1 MEFMLPLPHYSEA
14 SSESRFHWSF
24 MKQRLK
30 SISNLGQ
37 DSEST
42 TPLPCSSVLLHIG
55 GADIYELFNSLPVH
69 KKPDPSSINN
79 LLHQIEDR
87 CMSGFMLLYERFKFF
102 TCNQVGNDNV
112 GQYIASVQSQ
122 ARYCEFYDHVDKYV
136 VGRIINGICN
146 EKLRLKLR
154 EKNSWDLNTVLD
166 ICGQKS
172 ESNTDRI
179 LEREEK
185 VVKEN
190 KLLFGRYQTRHRD
203 RRLNARLNKLTGKRS
218 KSGFNSNSILLKN
231 KQSIISNS
239 VSVNVKTAKVNNFQ
253 EKNVTGESFSA
264 ANKSSVF
271 DNDIFQH
278 ELHNSNPVVT
288 FTYIPEKD
296 IISEIC
302 VNVDE
307 DTCEVKDY
315 GSSAKLQFIS
325 EESYKCDDQ
334 NSCDY
339 EKENESII
347 EQDNGDSKSRKIKT
361 CAICGGVYKSAHK
374 LKCHML
380 THTGQRLYKC
390 QVCDLGFL
398 HSGSRSR
405 HMRQTH
411 PELLAFKC
419 PECHMLFELQTAL
432 DQHRLSHSKDIKIS
446 CEDCG
451 QTFFSTR
458 EHYQHRRSE
467 HRNTRYNCEI
477 CGLYF
482 PYPSK
487 LKLHLMSKHNATKP
501 YMCEICGSAFAEQNM
516 LVNHKNI
523 HSGEKNHECTT
534 CGQRFLLKTTL
545 NNHMQT
551 HLDLKPYTCDT
562 CGMSFKLSYYLK
574 SHMKIHSEN
583 RERPHACSTC
593 GAAFFKPGQLKN
605 HERKHTGEKP
615 YKCQFC
621 NGLFSQISSMKKHI
635 KQIHEGLKPDDRFS
649 CEYCGLSFTHS
660 CKLKLHIM
668 KHTGERPFV
677 CKICNLSYK
686 QNHQLAIHMKTH
698 NGEEPFKC
706 PICGRKFLQKSYLEG
721 HIRKHTGDKPFK
733 CKVCESGFTQK
744 SYLRSHLKI
753 HSQNRERNYKCNI
766 CGKAFTCSSHAR
778 SHERIHSGD
787 KPHRCEICSSKFTKR
802 SSLKKHLRRIHGTQG
817 VLNCPDPDTS
827 VLDNNPNATS
837 QIHSTEMSLPVCHA
851 DLTQDIQ
858 DQPMHPGIH
867 TACIDS
873 SIVSQKDPDIAQ
885 ALSSTLPSA
894 MGCKLVPSL
903 HSSEVA
909 LQPCVIP
916 SQQHLSLNTSELHS
930 CLHHRLP
937 DVQSAIQHTDAVQEL
952 HIYTITK

>member
-1 MEFMLPLPHYSEA
+1 MEFILPLPHYNEA
-14 SSESRFHWSF
+14 SSESRVHWSF

-37 DSEST
+37 DSERKT
-42 TPLPCSSVLLHIG
+42 HLPCSSVLLHIG
-55 GADIYELFNSLPVH
+55 GADIYELFNSLPLQ

-79 LLHQIEDR
+79 LLDQIEDR
-87 CMSGFMLLYERFKFF
+87 CMSGFILLYERFKFF
-102 TCNQVGNDNV
+102 TCNQVGKDSV
-112 GQYIASVQSQ
+112 GEYIASVQSQ
-122 ARYCEFYDHVDKYV
+122 ARYCEFYDHIEKYV
-136 VGRIINGICN
+136 VGRIINGVSD
-146 EKLRLKLR
+146 EKLRIKLKG
-154 EKNSWDLNTVLD
+154 KNSLDLITVFD
-166 ICGQKS
+166 ICGKNS
-172 ESNTDRI
+172 ECNSDTI
-179 LEREEK
+179 SEREEK
-185 VVKEN
+185 VVKES
-190 KLLFGRYQTRHRD
+190 KLMLGGHQTRDRD
-203 RRLNARLNKLTGKRS
+203 QRLNARLNRISTIKSKL
-218 KSGFNSNSILLKN
+218 NSNSLLLK
-231 KQSIISNS
+231 KKRSIISSS
-239 VSVNVKTAKVNNFQ
+239 VSVNAKTSKVKSFHT
-253 EKNVTGESFSA
+253 KNVTEENGSA
-264 ANKSSVF
+264 TNKNSLF

-278 ELHNSNPVVT
+278 QLHNSNPAVT

-302 VNVDE
+302 VTVDR
-307 DTCEVKDY
+307 DSCERKDF
-315 GSSAKLQFIS
+315 GSSPAKLQFIS
-325 EESYKCDDQ
+325 EENYNHDDQ

-339 EKENESII
+339 EKENDSIMD
-347 EQDNGDSKSRKIKT
+347 QDNYDSKSKKIKT
-361 CAICGGVYKSAHK
+361 CAVCGRAYKSAHK

-405 HMRQTH
+405 HMRHAH

-432 DQHRLSHSKDIKIS
+432 DQHQLSHSKDIKIS

-458 EHYQHRRSE
+458 DHYQHRRSE
-467 HRNTRYNCEI
+467 HRNTRYSCEI

-551 HLDLKPYTCDT
+551 HLDLKPYTCDI

-574 SHMKIHSEN
+574 SHMKVHSEN

-615 YKCQFC
+615 YKCEFC
-621 NGLFSQISSMKKHI
+621 NALFSQTSSMKKHI
-635 KQIHEGLKPDDRFS
+635 KQIHEGLKLDDRFS

-660 CKLKLHIM
+660 CKLKLHLM

-698 NGEEPFKC
+698 SGEEPFKC

-744 SYLRSHLKI
+744 SYLRSHMKI
-753 HSQNRERNYKCNI
+753 HSQNRERNYKCNV

-802 SSLKKHLRRIHGTQG
+802 SSLKKHLRRIHGTQN
-817 VLNCPDPDTS
+817 VLNCPDTDTS
-827 VLDNNPNATS
+827 VLDNTQHVTS
-837 QIHSTEMSLPVCHA
+837 QINSTAMSLPVCSA
-851 DLTQDIQ
+851 NLTQDIQ
-858 DQPMHPGIH
+858 DQPLMHPGIH
-867 TACIDS
+867 TACIDNS
-873 SIVSQKDPDIAQ
+873 LVSQKEPDTAQ
-885 ALSSTLPSA
+885 AISSTLPSA
-894 MGCKLVPSL
+894 LGCKLVPSFSL
-903 HSSEVA
+903 IA
-909 LQPCVIP
+909 
-916 SQQHLSLNTSELHS
+916 SQQHLSGSELHS

-937 DVQSAIQHTDAVQEL
+937 GIQSSIQHTDPVPEL
-952 HIYTITK
+952 HIYTISSS